1 MKVGFFSKT
10 LWGNFIKS
18 VSVITGALFLILSF
32 IDMEQYIRIIIGV
45 VFIFIIICIYTGMI
59 ICANKT
65 TTKEL
70 KINGTRIRIVFGD
83 IFAQLGIKVIA
94 FNEFFDTCVNNKII
108 SDTSLNGIF
117 INKYSA
123 GSQTIDVTINNEERL
138 SKNIVASN
146 VQRKNGG
153 KCIQYQLGTIC
164 PVNDYFLLALT
175 HFDDDNRAYMSVEDY
190 ISCLMHMWNELDI
203 YYAGRPIALTLLGNG
218 ITRFNNSEV
227 TAQELLKYILL
238 TFKASKVKFNNK
250 SSLTIVLDEH
260 VRDEINL
267 YEIEED

>member
-10 LWGNFIKS
+10 LWKNFIKS
-18 VSVITGALFLILSF
+18 VSVISGALSLILSF
-32 IDMEQYIRIIIGV
+32 IDMKQYIRIIIGV
-45 VFIFIIICIYTGMI
+45 VFIVTIMCIYFRMLI
-59 ICANKT
+59 RANKT
-65 TTKEL
+65 MSKEL
-70 KINGTRIRIVFGD
+70 ETNGTRIKIVFGD
-83 IFAQLGIKVIA
+83 IFTQSGIKVIA

-108 SDTSLNGIF
+108 SDTSLNGIY
-117 INKYSA
+117 INEHSA
-123 GSQTIDVTINNEERL
+123 GSQEIDIAIDNEERL
-138 SKNIVASN
+138 SKNIVSSN

-153 KCIQYQLGTIC
+153 KSIRYQLGTIC

-175 HFDDDNRAYMSVEDY
+175 HFDDDNRAYLSVEDY

-203 YYAGRPIALTLLGNG
+203 YYAGRPISLTLLGNG
-218 ITRFNNSEV
+218 ITRFNNSDV